1 MTQVWSADV
10 HEGKWRSENV
20 KLMQPQL
27 LGVILFRKKNI
38 SSSGPIWQ
46 NVLPSFVTLVLV
58 VWPTMRTWV
67 RWTCRDQARSV
78 MPDPDYHQH
87 PSCHLKTRLLR
98 HLGVILFFFD
108 TFWRKK
114 VGRSAQSV
122 QTISKSSWQVATW
135 ASQRVR
141 SVSDWLQQPEAVR
154 PRCGLSPCV
163 ALTPQP

>member
-98 HLGVILFFFD
+98 HLGVILFFLINSD
-108 TFWRKK
+108 EKK
-114 VGRSAQSV
+114 WGGVHSRCKPSPRVPGRSLHGQA
-122 QTISKSSWQVATW
+122 KEWEAW
-135 ASQRVR
+135 AIGCNSLRQ
-141 SVSDWLQQPEAVR
+141 
-154 PRCGLSPCV
+154 
-163 ALTPQP
+163 